1 MLFNLQG
8 IPEAAE
14 ISVPV
19 AHHPASQTTETGG
32 ATAGSVSGGPNS
44 SPLNMFPQVNL
55 LFSLGHQKDSTRLLL
70 LLFSRY
76 ILNSNY
82 GRRQCLVLELDLDL
96 WISLETIPR

>member
-8 IPEAAE
+8 IPEATE

-32 ATAGSVSGGPNS
+32 ATTGSVSGGPNS

-55 LFSLGHQKDSTRLLL
+55 
-70 LLFSRY
+70 
-76 ILNSNY
+76 
-82 GRRQCLVLELDLDL
+82 
-96 WISLETIPR
+96 